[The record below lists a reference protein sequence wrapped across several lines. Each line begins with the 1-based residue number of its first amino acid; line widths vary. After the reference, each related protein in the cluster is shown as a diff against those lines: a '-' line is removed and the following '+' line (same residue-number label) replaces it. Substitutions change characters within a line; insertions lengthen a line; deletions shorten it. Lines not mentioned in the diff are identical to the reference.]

1 MPRQGETALATES
14 HALGR
19 QGLDTA
25 PHWRGEAKVLRAPD
39 RQRKDVS
46 GQDPAPRHRA
56 KWQTPGVSRDLQGRA
71 AFRRG
76 CEAFAREVVHDLCV

>member
-25 PHWRGEAKVLRAPD
+25 PHWRGEANVLRAPD
-39 RQRKDVS
+39 RQRKDAS
-46 GQDPAPRHRA
+46 GQDPDPRLRA
-56 KWQTPGVSRDLQGRA
+56 DWQTPGGSRDRPERA

-76 CEAFAREVVHDLCV
+76 CEAFAREVVQDLCV